1 MSEFKN
7 LLGKRIRELRKSKG
21 YTQEYLAEKIGIGT
35 ANISYIENGKFA
47 PAPENIEK
55 IASVLN
61 VQPYE
66 LFMFEPL
73 KNKIELENELF
84 EALKKDE
91 NLLRLVYKFYQTI
104 K

>member
-1 MSEFKN
+1 MGLQILVISEIGN
-7 LLGKRIRELRKSKG
+7 LHLIL
-21 YTQEYLAEKIGIGT
+21 KIL
-35 ANISYIENGKFA
+35 
-47 PAPENIEK
+47 K
-55 IASVLN
+55 IASFLN

-66 LFMFEPL
+66 LFMLEPL